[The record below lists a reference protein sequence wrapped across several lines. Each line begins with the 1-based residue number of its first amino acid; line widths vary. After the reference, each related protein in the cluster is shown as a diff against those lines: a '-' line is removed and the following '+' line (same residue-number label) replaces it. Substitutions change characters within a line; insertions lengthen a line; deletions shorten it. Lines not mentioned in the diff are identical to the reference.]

1 MSARIDAITKE
12 SAGVQRA
19 MRVLVADDDRD
30 AASTLGVLLSMHGHE
45 VREVYRGDAVLRYV
59 REFEPQAVL
68 LDITM
73 PGMSGYDVVRE
84 LLALYGAERPLLI
97 AVTASDKGA
106 DRILGKLIGFDHY
119 VTKPY
124 RIEELLELLKPR
136 QRQRNY
142 R

>member
-1 MSARIDAITKE
+1 MSGRIDAAIGKK
-12 SAGVQRA
+12 SAGAQA
-19 MRVLVADDDRD
+19 LRVLVADDDRD
-30 AASTLGVLLSMHGHE
+30 AASTLGALLAERGHE
-45 VREVYRGDAVLRYV
+45 VREVYRGDAVLRHV

-73 PGMSGYDVVRE
+73 PGMSGYDVLRE
-84 LLALYGAERPLLI
+84 LLALYGSERPLVI
-97 AVTASDKGA
+97 AVTGSDKSS

-124 RIEELLELLKPR
+124 RIEELLALLKPR
-136 QRQRNY
+136 ERTY